1 METLKDWKVE
11 KHISPFFHFPIFQ
24 QYKGFS
30 FLEML
35 IVIMIVSIL
44 FVAFRSSFQVK
55 NKDILYSQSC
65 IESIYGEVNNF
76 LYAWLSSKSLF
87 TGNTT
92 IFPDQ
97 YIISFQPLSGII
109 ELLYENQ
116 GSTNLYNRIQINGN
130 SNITN
135 CINSAY
141 TIQLTWET
149 YQLHINKWLQETNMK
164 SFFIS
169 DWVNTG
175 ENIFLQC
182 DNKWTRCKPVGYFES
197 DTRTISIKKQIC
209 LSFSGSECSE
219 WDN

>member
-1 METLKDWKVE
+1 
-11 KHISPFFHFPIFQ
+11 
-24 QYKGFS
+24 
-30 FLEML
+30 ML

-55 NKDILYSQSC
+55 NKDILYAQSC

-87 TGNTT
+87 TWNTT

-97 YIISFQPLSGII
+97 YIISFNPSNNKI
-109 ELLYENQ
+109 ELLYEKQ
-116 GSTNLYNRIQINGN
+116 GSIDIYNSIHLSGN

-135 CINSAY
+135 CNSTIY
-141 TIQLTWET
+141 TIKMTGDT
-149 YQLHINKWLQETNMK
+149 YQLHINKWLQEKNMK
-164 SFFIS
+164 SFFIN
-169 DWVNTG
+169 DGIYTG
-175 ENIFLQC
+175 ESTFIQC
-182 DNKWTRCKPVGYFES
+182 NNKWTECKLVGHFES
-197 DTRTISIKKQIC
+197 DTRIISLKKQIC